1 VDGSDQTEM
10 LHLDSL
16 VHQLS
21 RNEPHGIQAR
31 SRPMQQ
37 CPLDARISQIRSR
50 ARQISQPLRHWRAWA
65 EVMSRFDLAGSV
77 ELSQVELIPSEYV
90 LSVAGSVLRGVE

>member
-1 VDGSDQTEM
+1 MKHSDDIFGTHGLDGSDQTEM

-16 VHQLS
+16 VHRLS

-31 SRPMQQ
+31 SRSMQQ

-50 ARQISQPLRHWRAWA
+50 ARQISQPLTSKIRPAP
-65 EVMSRFDLAGSV
+65 DSV
-77 ELSQVELIPSEYV
+77 
-90 LSVAGSVLRGVE
+90 VAASA